1 MRIKVRNRIMTD
13 KFLVIDV
20 EPTVINATEWF
31 IQDETSQFYFK
42 TSEYHYEVLGADEI
56 LEISHNGNVIYEQ
69 SHGPEKLR
77 HDLRAEILTAL
88 NGIEKGK

>member
-42 TSEYHYEVLGADEI
+42 TSEYHYEVLGVDEI
-56 LEISHNGNVIYEQ
+56 LEISHNENVIYKQ
-69 SHGPEKLR
+69 PHGPEKLR
-77 HDLRAEILTAL
+77 HDLRAEILAAL
-88 NGIEKGK
+88 NGIKKA

>member
-1 MRIKVRNRIMTD
+1 MKITIRNRVMID
-13 KFLVIDV
+13 KFLVIDK

-31 IQDETSQFYFK
+31 IQDGTNLFYFK
-42 TSEYHYEVLGADEI
+42 VTEFKYETFSADDI
-56 LEISHNGNVIYEQ
+56 LKISHNENVIYKQ
-69 SHGPEKLR
+69 PHGPEKLR

>member
-69 SHGPEKLR
+69 SHGREKLR

-88 NGIEKGK
+88 NGIEQA